1 MILLH
6 AFLPVFFRQN
16 DQLVLEDESGRVSLS
31 GEISAADLVTGVTIA
46 VRGRVS
52 NDDLGVFQVKGCLF
66 CHPILSPNSE
76 LTPPVRD
83 VMSFASE
90 EKEAKYLCLVSG
102 LRIGAECGK
111 DKAPSSIAARLLF
124 SFLAGRLGSAN
135 SREVARRVVRT
146 VIAGDSIAEGPSRE
160 KIKDNKYFPNTLSS
174 KCRSSIFLSYF
185 QKQDVFLD
193 CIVCSCIRV
202 RLTARTTAD
211 QLSSGPPPR
220 GSRSCQ
226 RILAAAGSSVFL

>member
-66 CHPILSPNSE
+66 CHPILPPNSE

-124 SFLAGRLGSAN
+124 AFLAGRLGSAN

-193 CIVCSCIRV
+193 CIVCSCVRV

-211 QLSSGPPPR
+211 QLSCGPPPR
-220 GSRSCQ
+220 CSRPC
-226 RILAAAGSSVFL
+226 